1 MNIRNSPGDKRP
13 IQEHKKMVKRRGVM
27 LVLLSLL
34 MAVAAALVA
43 NRWVIARVMPDQDK
57 VENVAHVVAAAMS
70 IPFATKVEQ
79 KHVKLVEIPEGLT
92 PDGFYGSMDD
102 VIGRVSTTSIARG
115 EILVTERFR
124 AHAAGSTLA
133 ALVNENMRAVSIR
146 VDDVIGV
153 AGFLLPGNMV
163 DVLAS
168 RKRAGKRA
176 VTETILRNI
185 RVLAVDQT
193 ASAEDNEPV
202 IVRAVTLEM
211 LPKQAE
217 QLFRARIEGKI
228 QLTLRNPLEQDYV
241 KPAAPKR
248 VARKAPT
255 RRARPPSD
263 VIIIRGTTVE
273 KTKTKS

>member
-1 MNIRNSPGDKRP
+1 
-13 IQEHKKMVKRRGVM
+13 MVKRRGVM

-34 MAVAAALVA
+34 MAVGAALVA
-43 NRWVIARVMPDQDK
+43 NKWVIARVIPDDGK
-57 VENVAHVVAAAMS
+57 AENSAHVVAAAMS

-92 PDGFYGSMDD
+92 PDGFYGSVED
-102 VIGRVSTTSIARG
+102 VIGRVSTTSISRG
-115 EILVTERFR
+115 EILITERFR
-124 AHAAGSTLA
+124 AHSAGSTLA
-133 ALVNENMRAVSIR
+133 ALVNENMRAVTIR

-168 RKRAGKRA
+168 RKRPRQRA
-176 VTETILRNI
+176 ISETILRNI
-185 RVLAVDQT
+185 KVLAVDQT
-193 ASAEDNEPV
+193 ASAENNEPV

-217 QLFRARIEGKI
+217 ILFRARIEGKI
-228 QLTLRNPLEQDYV
+228 QLTLRNPLEPDYV
-241 KPAAPKR
+241 PPPAKKR

-255 RRARPPSD
+255 RRAPPITE
-263 VIIIRGTTVE
+263 VIIIRGTTID